1 MTYEE
6 WLNIIEELK
15 SDNINIEKLNIIKA
29 TQINENINSNL
40 VPKLEQLVKERFNN
54 SINKIIKNLGAL
66 FQDINYLDLVL
77 LNYQKEIKFLIEL
90 SSIKQIPLDKQAEL
104 KDLIKTEGNKV
115 FDILDKEAI
124 VEDYTGG
131 LSSIINNY
139 RIKWS
144 E

>member
-40 VPKLEQLVKERFNN
+40 VPKLEQLVRERFNN

-90 SSIKQIPLDKQAEL
+90 SSIKQIPLDKQTEL
-104 KDLIKTEGNKV
+104 KDLIKIEGNKV